1 MKKYS
6 IIAGVVVS
14 FLVIGFIS
22 IEMIKRK
29 KASQYEAT
37 AVPYL
42 KMVVPELSKWDPE
55 IIKSYMTSQS
65 LQGTSEEKLV
75 TIVSYLSKLGN
86 LERMEDPEFSQVDVV
101 RTNDYSETNIVTY
114 KIDAQYEN
122 GDAVI
127 SIGLL
132 DQGGSF
138 RIHNFNFNS
147 EVLK

>member
-1 MKKYS
+1 M
-6 IIAGVVVS
+6 
-14 FLVIGFIS
+14 
-22 IEMIKRK
+22 
-29 KASQYEAT
+29 
-37 AVPYL
+37 PYL

-86 LERMEDPEFSQVDVV
+86 LERMEDPEFLQVDVV
-101 RTNDYSETNIVTY
+101 RTNDYSEINIVTY
-114 KIDAQYEN
+114 KIGAQYEN

-147 EVLK
+147 EILK